1 MELTFF
7 CGNLRYIIAEDKET
21 ADNISE
27 SKSQGEE
34 EQHNNFDFHNHNNI
48 YNSQA
53 NKLRDDGEFQRGK
66 LRKSSSNYNF
76 QAGSPQ
82 YANINTQAPLFRG
95 NKPISLIIAW
105 VINILFYQVANLK
118 FWFEFMNISS
128 ILLDDFDENRDDA
141 DSDIA

>member
-1 MELTFF
+1 MYVIYDLLR
-7 CGNLRYIIAEDKET
+7 NIRYIIAEDKET

-48 YNSQA
+48 FNSQA

-82 YANINTQAPLFRG
+82 YANVNTQAPFFRG
-95 NKPISLIIAW
+95 NQSISL
-105 VINILFYQVANLK
+105 V
-118 FWFEFMNISS
+118 
-128 ILLDDFDENRDDA
+128 
-141 DSDIA
+141 